1 MKDEMDILR
10 EVSSIS
16 AGHGSIALS
25 DILGRKINLRLPSL
39 DILPGE
45 MIFNKINFDQ
55 IVVSVSSHI
64 LTGLKGNVL
73 FVLDEKSAFKLID
86 MCYRIN
92 KEEKKEGLLTEMG
105 MSLIK
110 EIGSIIIASYIGAL
124 SLMLRTLIIPSIPTL
139 VSGPIQEIIGIAISP
154 YGGEEYI
161 LLIEAV
167 FEEPQER
174 IRGGFYL
181 VLNPEA
187 MKYVQ
192 DACKKMLKSIAGK

>member
-92 KEEKKEGLLTEMG
+92 KEDKKEGLLTEMG

>member
-10 EVSSIS
+10 EVGSIS

-167 FEEPQER
+167 FEEPKER

>member
-10 EVSSIS
+10 EVGSIS